1 MIGSKHDNS
10 LCKLIDIK
18 VLKSVIDGSIYIE
31 YTNDYKI
38 EINKERQCVCFIRKD
53 NDSNS

>member
-1 MIGSKHDNS
+1 MIGSKQDNS